1 MKAYNVNVVC
11 ILMTQTLN
19 YKYVSF
25 IENAFVSYIYNAAN
39 AYTNWKIKMIIILF
53 QMQNIKNIAYHNTY
67 WYDWNSD

>member
-39 AYTNWKIKMIIILF
+39 VYTN
-53 QMQNIKNIAYHNTY
+53 
-67 WYDWNSD
+67 